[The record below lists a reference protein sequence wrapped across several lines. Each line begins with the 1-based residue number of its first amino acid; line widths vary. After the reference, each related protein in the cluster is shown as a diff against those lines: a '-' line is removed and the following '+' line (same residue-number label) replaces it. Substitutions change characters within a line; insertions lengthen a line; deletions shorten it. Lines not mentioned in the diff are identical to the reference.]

1 MTKMNRDE
9 AEVLIQAFLEAHEAP
24 TAADWK
30 KLIDE
35 HKEHADSFVEAALIR
50 AAGDAAESSPEP
62 YHLDTELADKTVSTA
77 LNLLHRSQSVALDI
91 AATKVAAV
99 KSPSARKKLASE
111 VGIGPHVSLLSGV
124 LVGRTI
130 APKVLLAALARA
142 LDTPILA
149 LREHFVRAFEL
160 STVPSYKSTTG
171 KPNVPVRP
179 ASWDEAVRGLNLDAA
194 ETERLLR
201 FSDDV

>member
-1 MTKMNRDE
+1 MTTLNRDE

-35 HKEHADSFVEAALIR
+35 HKEHANSFVEAALIR
-50 AAGDAAESSPEP
+50 AAGDAAECSPEP
-62 YHLDTELADKTVSTA
+62 YHLDTDLADKTVSTA
-77 LNLLHRSQSVALDI
+77 LNLLHRSQSASLDI
-91 AATKVAAV
+91 AASKVAAI
-99 KSPSARKKLASE
+99 KSPSARRELATK

-124 LVGRTI
+124 LAGRTSVPNI
-130 APKVLLAALARA
+130 LLAALARA
-142 LDTPILA
+142 LDAPILA
-149 LREHFVRAFEL
+149 LREHFVRTFEL
-160 STVPSYKSTTG
+160 SAVPSYKSTGG
-171 KPNVPVRP
+171 KPNIPVRP